1 MKARRSAGLSTAS
14 PCLWAPTPPLA
25 LKGAPAHALD
35 ANCGFVSFGAP
46 ARPWLEAWKL
56 VLYIELHNSHTF
68 VIKTCVYWKVSTISL
83 MNLCFLAV
91 IFPRHVESEKLD
103 RIVWNLSTFYAYISY
118 HIKCSKAFM
127 HPQMRRRVN
136 TLSQQLDKTKLEIE
150 KQKKIAQGRSFR
162 RPV

>member
-1 MKARRSAGLSTAS
+1 MRYNDSNDVVLATSFLQEFMKARRSAGLSTAS

-35 ANCGFVSFGAP
+35 ANCGFVSF
-46 ARPWLEAWKL
+46 
-56 VLYIELHNSHTF
+56 
-68 VIKTCVYWKVSTISL
+68 
-83 MNLCFLAV
+83 V